1 MLPKGRNITINGRGY
16 GHDSQSECFN
26 ILPSDVMQ
34 RVARVYQRQLSY
46 LCYKKSWEWRQK
58 NISVSPS

>member
-46 LCYKKSWEWRQK
+46 LCY
-58 NISVSPS
+58 